1 MLYNANLDKSLA
13 NRKTKLELRKDL
25 KRWEDERTRKKK
37 TMITDVKGY
46 QVRVFT
52 EVLFRNIDP
61 STKIENKSEF
71 DRLVNAARPKIPAP
85 PRPTMHPT
93 GSPSRES
100 KGPPLLSHLSLT
112 EAGDSIA
119 IDSGESNEPI

>member
-25 KRWEDERTRKKK
+25 KKWEDERTRKKK
-37 TMITDVKGY
+37 TTITDVKGY

-52 EVLFRNIDP
+52 EVLSKNTDP

-71 DRLVNAARPKIPAP
+71 DRLVNAARPKIPVP

-93 GSPSRES
+93 GSPSRET
-100 KGPPLLSHLSLT
+100 KGPPLLSRLSLT

-119 IDSGESNEPI
+119 IDSGKSNEPI

>member
-37 TMITDVKGY
+37 TTITDVKGY
-46 QVRVFT
+46 QVRALT
-52 EVLFRNIDP
+52 AVLSKNTD
-61 STKIENKSEF
+61 STTKIENKSEF
-71 DRLVNAARPKIPAP
+71 NRLVNAARPKIPAP

-93 GSPSRES
+93 GSPSRET
-100 KGPPLLSHLSLT
+100 KGPPLLSRLSLT
-112 EAGDSIA
+112 EAGDSIV
-119 IDSGESNEPI
+119 IDSEESNEAI